1 MLSRGSKKRRKE
13 RNPSPFFFSL
23 LYVKLFIFLLLVGE
37 GGDGTGE
44 GQGFSDDGGG
54 EAEEGPGSD
63 GQGAE
68 DEAGDGG
75 MVNLWKR
82 RCGWVGGEVWGQGR
96 ASAMGEDRGGERIE
110 IEERACFFIKIIGW
124 EALLLPKQKTQF

>member
-13 RNPSPFFFSL
+13 RNPSPLLLLFL

-37 GGDGTGE
+37 GGDGAGE
-44 GQGFSDDGGG
+44 GQGFSDDRGG
-54 EAEEGPGSD
+54 EAEEGPRSD

-82 RCGWVGGEVWGQGR
+82 RCGWVGGEVWSWGR
-96 ASAMGEDRGGERIE
+96 ASAMGEDRGGES
-110 IEERACFFIKIIGW
+110 FFF
-124 EALLLPKQKTQF
+124 LLK